1 LKLHS
6 GAAPAAASGARRA
19 VASDAHVHEEVDV
32 NDEPAVDEGEAEEL
46 PWLQRMLDNLWLLLA
61 ISIVV
66 PGVMYLGW
74 GLWELV
80 ELPTWGGR

>member
-1 LKLHS
+1 M
-6 GAAPAAASGARRA
+6 
-19 VASDAHVHEEVDV
+19 D
-32 NDEPAVDEGEAEEL
+32 DERSIEDGGSEEL
-46 PWLQRMLDNLWLLLA
+46 PLPRLQRILDNLWLLLA

-66 PGVMYLGW
+66 PGLMYLGW